1 MSAVTVEIPEVE
13 SVVLAGNPL
22 GDPATRRTPV
32 LLPPGYADTTNV
44 GRRYPVL
51 FGLSGYA
58 GRGLGMLN
66 DDPWQGNLADR
77 LTRLYA
83 AGMPHAIIV
92 LPDGFTRYGG
102 SQYLN
107 SSTTGR
113 YEDYIA
119 EELVAW
125 IDARYRTIPAPEGR
139 GLFGISSGGYG
150 SLMLGMRHPDTFA
163 ALACH
168 SGDMAFDIVYGRDFP
183 AFCNGLNRAGGV
195 EAWWQQFQAKTKRPG
210 GDFDVLNILAMA
222 SCYSPDP
229 AAPLGIA
236 LPVDPQ
242 TCERV
247 PEVWSRWLEWDPVEF
262 VDRYAENL
270 LQLRLVHIEAGWRD
284 EYNLHFGARILHRK
298 LTERGIAHDY
308 EEFDDGH
315 RGLQYRYDVT
325 LPKLA
330 AALAHD

>member
-1 MSAVTVEIPEVE
+1 
-13 SVVLAGNPL
+13 
-22 GDPATRRTPV
+22 
-32 LLPPGYADTTNV
+32 
-44 GRRYPVL
+44 
-51 FGLSGYA
+51 
-58 GRGLGMLN
+58 
-66 DDPWQGNLADR
+66 
-77 LTRLYA
+77 
-83 AGMPHAIIV
+83 
-92 LPDGFTRYGG
+92 
-102 SQYLN
+102 
-107 SSTTGR
+107 
-113 YEDYIA
+113 
-119 EELVAW
+119 
-125 IDARYRTIPAPEGR
+125 
-139 GLFGISSGGYG
+139 
-150 SLMLGMRHPDTFA
+150 
-163 ALACH
+163 
-168 SGDMAFDIVYGRDFP
+168 
-183 AFCNGLNRAGGV
+183 
-195 EAWWQQFQAKTKRPG
+195 
-210 GDFDVLNILAMA
+210 MA